1 MHSVTYFIMFIYV
14 ISQFDI
20 KQVDANNNTVLIW
33 KSLFWN
39 ILYEEVPII
48 KTITIVLIK
57 FMG

>member
-48 KTITIVLIK
+48 QL
-57 FMG
+57 

>member
-33 KSLFWN
+33 GSLFWN

>member
-39 ILYEEVPII
+39 ILYEEFPII